1 LERVNPDI
9 REARAACLA
18 AERIARSGAPWEDP
32 ELEIVP
38 GRNAEGKPVWGAS
51 AALNFQVPLG
61 GHRGRERQ
69 LLRERVR
76 AAFENR
82 RAVEKEQ
89 AFALRS
95 AYVRTLVS
103 GAASRVAKENHEWAK
118 KGTVLARRI
127 AVAGGASAVD
137 VQVVETEERAARLA
151 LHEAEDQLSDDRAA
165 MAELLLLSPS
175 RLPVLPNLAP
185 VPPPGP
191 ALDRGELVKAMVA
204 ASPEL
209 ARLEAEFRVAG
220 RGLGVE
226 LAKRIPDLAVGFEA
240 EWEDGGEIML
250 ALPFG
255 FSLPLWNAN
264 REGVAA
270 ARAEKSLA
278 IEAYR
283 TGMDRAV
290 ASLETLIQRLGRLE
304 KRRKVLVGEILPSHR
319 TALKDARRALE
330 VSDFDPLQYVELER
344 AHREWQRASV
354 DLLGEILSTRVELE
368 GTVGTP
374 LYRIPEIRTPEEE
387 KK

>member
-1 LERVNPDI
+1 
-9 REARAACLA
+9 
-18 AERIARSGAPWEDP
+18 
-32 ELEIVP
+32 
-38 GRNAEGKPVWGAS
+38 
-51 AALNFQVPLG
+51 
-61 GHRGRERQ
+61 
-69 LLRERVR
+69 
-76 AAFENR
+76 
-82 RAVEKEQ
+82 
-89 AFALRS
+89 
-95 AYVRTLVS
+95 
-103 GAASRVAKENHEWAK
+103 
-118 KGTVLARRI
+118 
-127 AVAGGASAVD
+127 VD